1 MVILHTILCPV
12 DFSETS
18 RRAFDYALLLAEL
31 SSAELIVVHAVEDV
45 PLFTAYAGPQMDSI
59 LQEAEKAAR
68 RELAEL
74 IAGVKAENVRIRT
87 DVIHGRV
94 YQAILQYAKQQKA
107 DLIVMGTH
115 GRTGLE
121 YAFFGSVAERVIRGA
136 HCPVLIVPR
145 LRGREQS

>member
-1 MVILHTILCPV
+1 
-12 DFSETS
+12 
-18 RRAFDYALLLAEL
+18 
-31 SSAELIVVHAVEDV
+31 
-45 PLFTAYAGPQMDSI
+45 MDTI

-74 IAGVKAENVRIRT
+74 IAGVKAENVRIRS

-94 YQAILQYAKQQKA
+94 YKAILQYAALQKA

-136 HCPVLIVPR
+136 PCPVLIVPR
-145 LRGREQS
+145 PRGREQS